1 MRQKFWSGIEK
12 FKSLAISILV
22 MYSIQAQALFSE
34 TKNAFREI
42 RNSIWYQNKDVN
54 NDILDIQQHGVR
66 FSIALPKSL
75 YFVNHPE
82 TVEQFVENTG
92 LNARAPKK
100 ISSKHLLL
108 SGFYGQ
114 EMLHLKIN
122 RQTEIDE
129 PTAINQGT
137 KTIQLTQHTD
147 TFNYYTT
154 SMFSDFY
161 VLPYSHFQNL
171 NALNLNATHR
181 HTCRIYQMKHK
192 SGTKQPFLFMKIR
205 VLFSNSCTLD
215 IRYFNTSI
223 NWDSALK
230 YAKIIQSVELIEI
243 VDLEYVVD
251 EDIKVLSYN

>member
-1 MRQKFWSGIEK
+1 MPHSYLKEVLSHIHYIYNPGNYNHIQFVQNGVVC
-12 FKSLAISILV
+12 SI
-22 MYSIQAQALFSE
+22 
-34 TKNAFREI
+34 
-42 RNSIWYQNKDVN
+42 D
-54 NDILDIQQHGVR
+54 
-66 FSIALPKSL
+66 LPKSL
-75 YFVNHPE
+75 FFINHPATINE
-82 TVEQFVENTG
+82 FLQITG
-92 LNARAPKK
+92 LEKH
-100 ISSKHLLL
+100 ISGATKPHHSHW

-114 EMLHLKIN
+114 EFLILNIQRTSNSKNHS
-122 RQTEIDE
+122 
-129 PTAINQGT
+129 
-137 KTIQLTQHTD
+137 KTTD
-147 TFNYYTT
+147 TTFRLAIANHNDSFHYFAAEV
-154 SMFSDFY
+154 FSDY
-161 VLPYSHFQNL
+161 LILPYAHFQNL
-171 NALNLNATHR
+171 DDTNINATHR